1 VPVKSVAEDLESTI
15 NGALAQRASVSSIVA
30 QAASDGIRTLF
41 FVGCGGS
48 LYASSPIG
56 DVMAAKGRSVVT
68 YRMDSNEF
76 VYGPP
81 ARLGPDSLVV
91 VGSHTG
97 TTPETIKA
105 IEVAR
110 AHGARAVLAIT
121 RDRDSPLAAG
131 ADHAF
136 TYGSKKTV
144 WEPKQIYL
152 AQVGHGVLLA
162 SGDETQAEHDAALDA
177 YGGLAGAIL
186 DAIAASDDYFTEMAT
201 ALVSEP
207 VIYILAAGP
216 ATDVARCLS
225 MCYLQEMQWLHSA
238 AFNAGEF
245 FHGAFEV
252 VTDQNGVILLLGQDH
267 SRPIAERAR
276 TFLDKY
282 AKRTWT
288 VDLADLALP
297 GIPQA
302 HRGEVG
308 PLVLG
313 ALASRIAQH
322 FEAVTGHDLNT
333 RRYMFKVEY

>member
-1 VPVKSVAEDLESTI
+1 MPLKSVASDLESTI
-15 NGALAQRASVSSIVA
+15 SGALAQRAKVSSVVA
-30 QAASDGIRTLF
+30 EAASGGIKTLF

-56 DVMAAKGRSVVT
+56 DVLAARGRSVVAC
-68 YRMDSNEF
+68 RLDSNEF

-81 ARLGPDSLVV
+81 ARLGSDSLVV

-121 RDRDSPLAAG
+121 RDPDSPLATG

-136 TYGSKKTV
+136 TYGSKDTV
-144 WEPKQIYL
+144 WEPKQVYL
-152 AQVGHGVLLA
+152 AQIGHGVLLA
-162 SGDETQAEHDAALDA
+162 SGDEAQAEHDAALDA
-177 YGGLAGAIL
+177 YSGLAGAIL
-186 DAIAASDDYFTEMAT
+186 DAIAKSDDYFAELAAALAT
-201 ALVSEP
+201 EP
-207 VIYILAAGP
+207 VIYVLGAGP
-216 ATDVARCLS
+216 AEDVARCLS

-252 VTDQNGVILLLGQDH
+252 VTGQTGVIVFLGQDH

-276 TFLDKY
+276 AFLDRY
-282 AKRTWT
+282 ARRAWT
-288 VDLADLALP
+288 VDLAELALP
-297 GIPQA
+297 GIPEA

-333 RRYMFKVEY
+333 RRYMHKVEY

>member
-1 VPVKSVAEDLESTI
+1 MPVKDVADDLESTI
-15 NGALAQRASVSSIVA
+15 NHALAQRAQVGAVMA
-30 QAASDGIRTLF
+30 ELASELETVY

-48 LYASSPIG
+48 LYASAPVG
-56 DVMAAKGRSVVT
+56 DIMAARGRAVVGS
-68 YRMDSNEF
+68 RVEAGEF

-97 TTPETIKA
+97 TTLETVKA

-110 AHGARAVLAIT
+110 DHKARAVLAIT
-121 RDRDSPLAAG
+121 RDANSPLATG

-136 TYGSKKTV
+136 TYGSKHTV

-152 AQVGHGVLLA
+152 AQIGHAALLA
-162 SGDETQAEHDAALDA
+162 GGDETQSEHDAALDA
-177 YGGLAGAIL
+177 YSGLGGAIL
-186 DAIAASDDYFTEMAT
+186 DAIATCDGYFSELAT
-201 ALVSEP
+201 SLANEP
-207 VIYILAAGP
+207 VIYVLGAGP
-216 ATDVARCLS
+216 AEDVARCLS
-225 MCYLQEMQWLHSA
+225 MCYLQEMQWLHSG
-238 AFNAGEF
+238 AFNANEF

-252 VTDQNGVILLLGQDH
+252 VTDQSEVILFMGQDH

-276 TFLDKY
+276 TFLETY
-282 AKRTWT
+282 ARRTWT

-297 GIPQA
+297 GIPEA

-308 PLVLG
+308 SLVLG

-333 RRYMFKVEY
+333 RRYMHKVEY